1 MLDKVLAAKL
11 SPLTGNKELWE
22 ALTEHLLNL
31 KNLELQALAV
41 ATSELE
47 LYRKQGRVSSLVNL
61 LQLKD
66 QVREAKQRTEEGT

>member
-1 MLDKVLAAKL
+1 LDKQMAAKL

-22 ALTEHLLNL
+22 ALKEHLNSL

-47 LYRKQGRVSSLVNL
+47 LYRKQGRVSSLANL

-66 QVREAKQRTEEGT
+66 QVREAKQRIED

>member
-1 MLDKVLAAKL
+1 MLDKALAAKL

-22 ALTEHLLNL
+22 ALKEHLNNL

-47 LYRKQGRVSSLVNL
+47 LYRKQGRVSSLANL

-66 QVREAKQRTEEGT
+66 QVREAKQRIED

>member
-1 MLDKVLAAKL
+1 MLDKQMAAKL

-22 ALTEHLLNL
+22 ALKEHLLNL
-31 KNLELQALAV
+31 KNLELQGLAV

-47 LYRKQGRVSSLVNL
+47 MFRKQGKVSSLVNL

-66 QVREAKQRTEEGT
+66 QVREAKQRIED

>member
-1 MLDKVLAAKL
+1 MLDKQMAAKL
-11 SPLTGNKELWE
+11 SPLTSNKELWE
-22 ALTEHLLNL
+22 ALKEHLNSL

-47 LYRKQGRVSSLVNL
+47 LYRKQGRVSSLANL

-66 QVREAKQRTEEGT
+66 QVREAKQRIED

>member
-1 MLDKVLAAKL
+1 MLDKQMAAKL

-22 ALTEHLLNL
+22 ALKEHLNSL

-47 LYRKQGRVSSLVNL
+47 LYRKQGRVSSLANL

-66 QVREAKQRTEEGT
+66 QVREAKQRIED

>member
-1 MLDKVLAAKL
+1 MLDKQLAAKL
-11 SPLTGNKELWE
+11 SPLTSNKELWE
-22 ALTEHLLNL
+22 ALKEHLNSL

-47 LYRKQGRVSSLVNL
+47 MYRKQGRVSSLVNL

-66 QVREAKQRTEEGT
+66 QVREAKQRIED

>member
-1 MLDKVLAAKL
+1 MLDQELAAKL
-11 SPLTGNKELWE
+11 SPLTSNKELWE
-22 ALTEHLLNL
+22 ALKEHLISL

-47 LYRKQGRVSSLVNL
+47 MYRKQGRVSSLVNL

-66 QVREAKQRTEEGT
+66 QVREAKQRIED

>member
-1 MLDKVLAAKL
+1 MLDKQLAAKL

-22 ALTEHLLNL
+22 GLTEHLNNL
-31 KNLELQALAV
+31 RTLELQALAV

-47 LYRKQGRVSSLVNL
+47 LYRKQGRVSSLANL

-66 QVREAKQRTEEGT
+66 QVREAKQRTEEGK

>member
-1 MLDKVLAAKL
+1 MLDKQMAAKL

-22 ALTEHLLNL
+22 ALKEHLNNL

-47 LYRKQGRVSSLVNL
+47 LYRKQGKVSSLANL
-61 LQLKD
+61 MNLKE
-66 QVREAKQRTEEGT
+66 QAFEAKQRIEE

>member
-1 MLDKVLAAKL
+1 MLDKQMAAKL

-22 ALTEHLLNL
+22 ALKEHLNNL
-31 KNLELQALAV
+31 KNLELQGLAV

-47 LYRKQGRVSSLVNL
+47 MYRKQGRVSSLANL

-66 QVREAKQRTEEGT
+66 QVREAKQRIED

>member
-1 MLDKVLAAKL
+1 MLDKQLAAKL
-11 SPLTGNKELWE
+11 APLVMNPELWE
-22 ALTEHLLNL
+22 ALKEHLLNL
-31 KNLELQALAV
+31 KNLELQGLAV

-66 QVREAKQRTEEGT
+66 QVREAKQRIEE

>member
-1 MLDKVLAAKL
+1 MLDKELAAKL
-11 SPLTGNKELWE
+11 SPLTSNKELWE
-22 ALTEHLLNL
+22 ALKEHLNSL

-47 LYRKQGRVSSLVNL
+47 MYRKQGRVSSLVNL

-66 QVREAKQRTEEGT
+66 QVREAKQRIED